1 MEYIVGALAVTK
13 TVHLLELALPRSVMP
28 WVKVVA
34 GVVLGYGAAAL
45 LATPHVVVDG
55 LVVAT
60 LASGAHGVLRL
71 LTLLGDLVIRRTIR

>member
-1 MEYIVGALAVTK
+1 MDYIIGALAVYK
-13 TVHLLELALPRSVMP
+13 AVHLLELVLPRAVMP

-34 GVVLGYGAAAL
+34 GVVLGYGVAAL
-45 LATPHVVVDG
+45 LGTPTLVVDG

-71 LTLLGDLVIRRTIR
+71 LTLLGDLIIRRIIR